1 MKIFIWSRCRKPLI
15 FSSSSSS
22 TRRPYTKT
30 PRSSSTRDAW
40 VFRWGAGGGGWV
52 FFCEFFDTYRPIR
65 RLAFMPLIY
74 STYWSICK
82 KIAKKCQLSSCCFTF
97 IQKLR
102 LRRPLYKPPASSTP
116 PRPHSTTRP
125 PPYAADRFDLGGECI
140 ELNQSQ
146 CVKIEHY
153 KSSKKSP

>member
-1 MKIFIWSRCRKPLI
+1 
-15 FSSSSSS
+15 
-22 TRRPYTKT
+22 
-30 PRSSSTRDAW
+30 
-40 VFRWGAGGGGWV
+40 
-52 FFCEFFDTYRPIR
+52 
-65 RLAFMPLIY
+65 MPLIY

-153 KSSKKSP
+153 KSSKKSPQNFAKVCFDDNLIIIIAEDSNCEVKFMIQVWIVLCSYSFRNNS